1 MNNNVSLL
9 TLTIFVS
16 AFISIDA
23 TEAKCT
29 PKITPA
35 DSISSQTQECLDCH
49 ASVTP
54 GIVQDWQTSRHSR
67 VTVGAALAKPVLH
80 RRISAENPAAE
91 LQQHVVG
98 CYECH
103 SQNTDKHKESFDH
116 YGYRINVIVTPY
128 DCATCHPVEV
138 SQYEGSKKANAYGNL
153 MENPVYHALVST
165 VNGMKRIEGDKIV
178 SQEPGSVNL
187 NLSCLGCHGSVVQVA
202 GVDTVHSDIG
212 DVVMPRLTNWPNQG
226 VGRINPDGTK
236 GSCTACHT
244 RHSFSLEIA
253 RKPYTC
259 AQCHLEP
266 DVPAWEVYRESKHGN
281 IFLSKGEGWDM
292 ENVPW
297 VVGKDFQAP
306 TCATCHNSTLVSSDG
321 TVIAERNHDFGS
333 KLWVRLFG
341 LIYSH
346 PQPKSGNTTVIRNKD
361 GLPLPTTFAGEIAAG
376 FLIDSTEQA
385 TRIARME
392 QMCQSCHGTPWVE
405 QHFAHL
411 DTIEHETDGMTK
423 SATQLVVKAWQEGLE
438 DKTNPFDEAI
448 ERMWVEQWLF
458 YANTMRYSAAMT
470 GAPDYEAFEDGWW
483 DMTKNLVQMKDM
495 IDLKSALKKG
505 EKR

>member
-1 MNNNVSLL
+1 MHDKVSLL
-9 TLTIFVS
+9 TLAIFVP
-16 AFISIDA
+16 AFIAVHSS
-23 TEAKCT
+23 EAKCG
-29 PKITPA
+29 PKRAPV

-54 GIVQDWQTSRHSR
+54 GIVQDWETSRHSR
-67 VTVGAALAKPVLH
+67 VTVGAALAKPVLQ

-103 SQNTDKHKESFDH
+103 SQNTDKHGDGFDH
-116 YGYRINVIVTPY
+116 YGYRINVIVTPH
-128 DCATCHPVEV
+128 DCASCHPAEV

-153 MENPVYHALVST
+153 MENPVYHELVST
-165 VNGMKRIEGDKIV
+165 VNGMKHIEGDKIV
-178 SQEPGSVNL
+178 SQEPGAVNL
-187 NLSCLGCHGSVVQVA
+187 NLSCLGCHGSVVRVA
-202 GVDTVHSDIG
+202 GVDTVHSLTG
-212 DVVMPRLTNWPNQG
+212 DVVVPRLTNWPNQG
-226 VGRINPDGTK
+226 AGRINPDGTK

-266 DVPAWEVYRESKHGN
+266 DVPAWEIYRESKHGN

-292 ENVPW
+292 EDVPW

-306 TCATCHNSTLVSSDG
+306 TCATCHNSSLVSSDG
-321 TVIAERNHDFGS
+321 TVIAQRNHDFGS

-361 GLPLPTTFAGEIAAG
+361 GLPLPTTFTGEIAAD

-385 TRIARME
+385 TRLGNME
-392 QMCQSCHGTPWVE
+392 QMCQSCHSTPWVE

-411 DTIEHETDGMTK
+411 DTIVHETDAMTR
-423 SATQLVVKAWQEGLE
+423 SATQLVVKAWQDGIE
-438 DKTNPFDEAI
+438 DKSNPFDEEI
-448 ERMWVEQWLF
+448 EKMWVEQWLF

-470 GAPDYEAFEDGWW
+470 GAPDYEAFKDGWW

-505 EKR
+505 GNR

>member
-1 MNNNVSLL
+1 
-9 TLTIFVS
+9 
-16 AFISIDA
+16 
-23 TEAKCT
+23 
-29 PKITPA
+29 
-35 DSISSQTQECLDCH
+35 
-49 ASVTP
+49 
-54 GIVQDWQTSRHSR
+54 
-67 VTVGAALAKPVLH
+67 
-80 RRISAENPAAE
+80 
-91 LQQHVVG
+91 
-98 CYECH
+98 
-103 SQNTDKHKESFDH
+103 
-116 YGYRINVIVTPY
+116 
-128 DCATCHPVEV
+128 
-138 SQYEGSKKANAYGNL
+138 
-153 MENPVYHALVST
+153 